1 MLGRAVAHAD
11 LDRQVH
17 LDRPRVA
24 VQLEQRELRVDD
36 LHVRGLGDVRG
47 GDRSGPALHQLQG
60 DRVMR
65 ERAQAQLLGVQHDL
79 GDVFLDV
86 FDGAELVEDAGH
98 LNGGDC
104 GSLEGVEQ
112 HAAQRVPQ
120 RHAVAGA
127 QRVDLEARQVA
138 GGLDL
143 VDARGLQLDQVIRVA
158 QGGGLVGGERRE
170 VG

>member
-1 MLGRAVAHAD
+1 
-11 LDRQVH
+11 
-17 LDRPRVA
+17 
-24 VQLEQRELRVDD
+24 
-36 LHVRGLGDVRG
+36 
-47 GDRSGPALHQLQG
+47 
-60 DRVMR
+60 MR
-65 ERAQAQLLGVQHDL
+65 ERAQPQLLGVEHDL

-98 LNGGDC
+98 LDGGDRC
-104 GSLEGVEQ
+104 SLEGVEQ

-127 QRVDLEARQVA
+127 QRVDLEAREVA

-158 QGGGLVGGERRE
+158 QGGGLVGGEGRQVSGVHLRRIHQRE
-170 VG
+170 